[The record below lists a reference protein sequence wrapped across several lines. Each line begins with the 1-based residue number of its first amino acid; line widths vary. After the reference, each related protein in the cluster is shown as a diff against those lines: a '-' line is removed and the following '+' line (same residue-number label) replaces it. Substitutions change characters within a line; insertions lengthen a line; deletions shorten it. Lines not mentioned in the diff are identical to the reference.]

1 MTDDEGSDGAGRT
14 VPRAR
19 EREGLGAKILA
30 TVARTCCETNFGQPH
45 VRGCI
50 FETTPQEEIQYTGIP
65 RGELSHRDTPTCECG
80 SVTMEDY
87 AEAVITGD
95 TYHVP
100 KPNLFHRNRRC
111 RVLVESDLMKL
122 SD

>member
-1 MTDDEGSDGAGRT
+1 MTNTGHDDGSDGAGRT

-19 EREGLGAKILA
+19 ERE
-30 TVARTCCETNFGQPH
+30 VPVHNRTS
-45 VRGCI
+45 V
-50 FETTPQEEIQYTGIP
+50 
-65 RGELSHRDTPTCECG
+65 CECG

-111 RVLVESDLMKL
+111 RVLAESDLLKL